1 MLWFIGIIFTIF
13 IVRSLTIGERLGY
26 GSLAILFIGAY
37 NSNLAGALWAIA
49 ILAGITWLV
58 YEHKK
63 PIKKP
68 KLKYVSPGQFQV
80 LK

>member
-1 MLWFIGIIFTIF
+1 MLWFVGIIITLI

-37 NSNLAGALWAIA
+37 NGNLAGAVWALV
-49 ILAGITWLV
+49 ILAGISWLV
-58 YEHKK
+58 YEPKK

-68 KLKYVSPGQFQV
+68 KLKYISPGQFQV
-80 LK
+80 LE